1 MNKVILIG
9 RLTKDPDLRYTQSGM
24 AVCQFTLA
32 VNKNLSKD
40 KKEEMEAQNKP
51 TADFPRIVVWGKM
64 GENASRYLKKGSQCA
79 VEGQFR
85 RVLMKII
92 MAIGFT
98 LQILLLNRSNF
109 LPEQRRT
116 IRIIILIRILAKI
129 IKIVLRA
136 ITEQITKIS
145 LMMILKMCKM
155 IIESRFNELL
165 NTIIY
170 VKSN

>member
-79 VEGQFR
+79 IDGSIQTGSYEDNNGNRIYTTDIVAQHVEFLTRLTQNDTDYNSNTNSQGYQ
-85 RVLMKII
+85 
-92 MAIGFT
+92 
-98 LQILLLNRSNF
+98 NRSTGNYGTNNENLF
-109 LPEQRRT
+109 DDDFEDVQDDN
-116 IRIIILIRILAKI
+116 RIP
-129 IKIVLRA
+129 
-136 ITEQITKIS
+136 
-145 LMMILKMCKM
+145 
-155 IIESRFNELL
+155 F
-165 NTIIY
+165 
-170 VKSN
+170 

>member
-51 TADFPRIVVWGKM
+51 TADFPRIIVWGKM

-79 VEGQFR
+79 IDGTIQTGSYEDNNGNRIYTTDIVAQHVEF
-85 RVLMKII
+85 
-92 MAIGFT
+92 
-98 LQILLLNRSNF
+98 LNRTTQDGTEYNSNTNTRQGYQNRSQGNYGANNDNF
-109 LPEQRRT
+109 FDDDFEEVQDDG
-116 IRIIILIRILAKI
+116 RIP
-129 IKIVLRA
+129 
-136 ITEQITKIS
+136 
-145 LMMILKMCKM
+145 
-155 IIESRFNELL
+155 F
-165 NTIIY
+165 
-170 VKSN
+170 

>member
-79 VEGQFR
+79 VEGSIQTGSYEDNNGN
-85 RVLMKII
+85 RVYTTDIVAQQVEFLTRTTQNDTDYNSNKN
-92 MAIGFT
+92 T
-98 LQILLLNRSNF
+98 SQDYQNRSTGNYGTNNENF
-109 LPEQRRT
+109 FDDDFEDVQDDN
-116 IRIIILIRILAKI
+116 RIP
-129 IKIVLRA
+129 
-136 ITEQITKIS
+136 
-145 LMMILKMCKM
+145 
-155 IIESRFNELL
+155 F
-165 NTIIY
+165 
-170 VKSN
+170 

>member
-1 MNKVILIG
+1 MNKVIIIG

-79 VEGQFR
+79 IDGAIQTGSYEDNNGNRVFTTDVVAQHVEFLSKLTQDGANNKSNTNTSQ
-85 RVLMKII
+85 
-92 MAIGFT
+92 GY
-98 LQILLLNRSNF
+98 QNRSTGNYGANNNDF
-109 LPEQRRT
+109 FDDDFEDVQDDN
-116 IRIIILIRILAKI
+116 RIP
-129 IKIVLRA
+129 
-136 ITEQITKIS
+136 
-145 LMMILKMCKM
+145 
-155 IIESRFNELL
+155 F
-165 NTIIY
+165 
-170 VKSN
+170 

>member
-51 TADFPRIVVWGKM
+51 TADFPRIIVWGKM

-79 VEGQFR
+79 VEGAIQTGSYEDNNGN
-85 RVLMKII
+85 RV
-92 MAIGFT
+92 FT
-98 LQILLLNRSNF
+98 TDIVAQRVEFLTRTTQDGAEYNSNTNTSQGYQNQSRGNYGANKDNFFDDDFEEVQDDNRIPF
-109 LPEQRRT
+109 
-116 IRIIILIRILAKI
+116 
-129 IKIVLRA
+129 
-136 ITEQITKIS
+136 
-145 LMMILKMCKM
+145 
-155 IIESRFNELL
+155 
-165 NTIIY
+165 
-170 VKSN
+170 